1 MNNIV
6 YIGPLLRNKLVQKL
20 LLEDIYGNS
29 ELIPFLNKIWDLKNM
44 PTKDKRFRNLEED
57 IIQHMIANSDY
68 DDEFVYFTLLDIEN
82 ISDRQFSDFLE
93 EIVSPYVR
101 VDEQDQD
108 DFVKTINSFISK
120 VGFEMKRGE
129 YVDGYPIYKVGRLS
143 SSTAIKN
150 TKLTE
155 IELLEKNFKID
166 IPFIE
171 DAIFEYDSEDSNIFR
186 ALKGVQSS
194 YFEKDYI
201 GLTIYLKKVDEWFNG
216 TFSDDNGLMVNMYKQ
231 NHKLVNAHLKIKD
244 YINDF
249 SDIGNKNLCERQNG
263 TEHANDLI
271 QIKDKKLQ
279 VFISSTF
286 EDLQDERQR
295 CINAVLDA
303 GHIPCG
309 MELFKSGSDQITTI
323 KKWIDQSDVYVLI
336 LGGRYGST
344 MPNSDISYTH
354 WEFDYALKSNKEILS
369 VLLSEAYLLTKQSKA
384 TMKKMKIN
392 HIESLDNPNYIK
404 LKNKANTL
412 IREEINTIEEINIAV
427 LRNLSDISYKFGNK
441 NIGWVR
447 LENIGFK

>member
-20 LLEDIYGNS
+20 LIEDIYGNS
-29 ELIPFLNKIWDLKNM
+29 ELIPFLNKVWDLKNM
-44 PTKDKRFRNLEED
+44 PAKDKRFRNLEED
-57 IIQHMIANSDY
+57 INQHMIANIDY
-68 DDEFVYFTLLDIEN
+68 DEDFMYFTLLDIEN

-93 EIVSPYVR
+93 EIVSPYLR
-101 VDEQDQD
+101 EDEKDQD
-108 DFVKTINSFISK
+108 DFVKIINSFISK
-120 VGFEMKRGE
+120 VGFEMKERE
-129 YVDGYPIYKVGRLS
+129 YVDGYPIYKMGRLS
-143 SSTAIKN
+143 SN
-150 TKLTE
+150 TVIENKKLTE
-155 IELLEKNFKID
+155 IELLEKKFKID

-216 TFSDDNGLMVNMYKQ
+216 TFSDDKGLMISMYKQ

-244 YINDF
+244 YINNF
-249 SDIGNKNLCERQNG
+249 SDIGSKNLCERQNVA
-263 TEHANDLI
+263 EYAVDLI

-344 MPNSDISYTH
+344 MPDSDISYTH
-354 WEFDYALKSNKEILS
+354 WEFDYALNSNKEILS

-384 TMKKMKIN
+384 AMKKNKKSIISRALKIQIILN
-392 HIESLDNPNYIK
+392 
-404 LKNKANTL
+404 
-412 IREEINTIEEINIAV
+412 
-427 LRNLSDISYKFGNK
+427 
-441 NIGWVR
+441 
-447 LENIGFK
+447 